1 MDGGGSQGQP
11 ERLEQLMHVTEAIK
25 ATNAAKAPPPHRPP
39 LVLATKVF
47 PPRLPAGLIDRP
59 RLVALAAQT
68 ETKRLT
74 VIKAPAGFGKTSL
87 ALTWLNLLGTSHA
100 RVAWLALDAED
111 DEPARF
117 FNHLA
122 HALRQACGD
131 VGAAVIGLT
140 AEASFVP
147 VNSLASTLIN
157 ELIDVDDEVYLFIDD
172 YHLISETPI
181 HEAMS
186 LFIANMPSQVH
197 VVLCTRTDPPF
208 PTAKLR
214 AHNDLLEIDAS
225 TLRFNFDE
233 TRRFV
238 EHECPGKL
246 GTTDMKSLF
255 ASTEGWA
262 AALRI
267 SASVLA
273 RSDRP
278 RGWRASAPTGASR
291 PLADYLEDI
300 LQSLPA
306 GMFEFMLRTAILDR
320 LSAPLCA
327 AITGLGASQA
337 MLDAIVARQLLL
349 EPLDLE
355 GHWFR
360 YHPLMAEYLQRR
372 LDARYHEEI
381 TELHRRAWQWY
392 AEQHQWTDAVRHAIA
407 AGATDDAIRLMEHC
421 AMSLL
426 KAGDLLTLVGW
437 QRQFPADLMRAQ
449 ITVTLATAWGTVL
462 ALRFDDA
469 LTMLDS
475 IERDAAGKGA
485 DADYVRWEC
494 VAIRSALAALQD
506 DPQRA
511 LTLAQDYLGRPSRDA
526 WTTNAVSNVARF
538 CHWKAG
544 NLEAL
549 HAIPWIPDP
558 IAEDQ
563 RSVFSTVYRLCLLG
577 HLEMQQLRL
586 PLAERRFNEAMD
598 LAVEHSG
605 PQSIAAALCAPMIAQ
620 LRYEQGRLDEAEALL
635 VELMPVIELA
645 VFLDSV
651 LIAYRILVRI
661 AVVRANFAH
670 AYALLDNAQALGQA
684 RGWNRLVA
692 AALSER
698 TRLNLAEG
706 RLAEAGACVAQLRQ
720 LAAVDTGTSAPV
732 SPEIENY
739 RDLGAACLAIRRQQ
753 TQEAVTILS
762 GALERLEHL
771 HGTYLAARLRTLLAL
786 AWLNAGERERA
797 LETFQQVA
805 TVAAPAG
812 ICQSIVDQGPEIGPL
827 LKLARDS
834 VRTTTAKPQ
843 EIVTW
848 LDRLLSGWQALHEPG
863 NPPQRENERDRLS
876 SRERGIVELIAQGQ
890 SNKEIARTLGITP
903 ETVKSHVKSIFTKLE
918 VDKRAQ
924 AVSRAQALGLVKHN

>member
-1 MDGGGSQGQP
+1 
-11 ERLEQLMHVTEAIK
+11 MHVTEATK
-25 ATNAAKAPPPHRPP
+25 ATKAIKAPPTHRPP

-59 RLVALAAQT
+59 RLASFAAQT

-87 ALTWLNLLGTSHA
+87 ALTWLNALATGSA
-100 RVAWLALDAED
+100 RVAWLALDADD
-111 DEPARF
+111 DEPARY

-122 HALRQACGD
+122 HALRQACGN
-131 VGAAVIGLT
+131 VGTSVIGLT
-140 AEASFVP
+140 ADASFVP
-147 VNSLASTLIN
+147 ANSLASTLIN

-172 YHLISETPI
+172 YHLISEAPI

-208 PTAKLR
+208 PTARLR
-214 AHNDLLEIDAS
+214 ARNDLLEIDAS

-238 EHECPGKL
+238 ERECPGKL
-246 GTTDMKSLF
+246 IVTDVKSLF
-255 ASTEGWA
+255 ATTEGWA

-273 RSDRP
+273 RDDRP
-278 RGWRASAPTGASR
+278 RGWQASAPTGASR

-300 LQSLPA
+300 LQSLPD
-306 GMFEFMLRTAILDR
+306 GMFEFMLRTAILNR
-320 LSAPLCA
+320 LSAPLCE
-327 AITGLGASQA
+327 AITGIKPGQA

-372 LDARYHEEI
+372 LEALYHGEI
-381 TELHRRAWQWY
+381 AELHRRACQWY
-392 AEQHQWTDAVRHAIA
+392 AGQHQWTDAVRHAIA

-421 AMSLL
+421 AKSLL
-426 KAGDLLTLVGW
+426 KGGDLLTLVGW

-449 ITVTLATAWGTVL
+449 ITVTLAIAWGTVL

-469 LTMLDS
+469 VTMLDS
-475 IERDAAGKGA
+475 IERDVAGRGV
-485 DADYVRWEC
+485 DEDHVRWEC
-494 VAIRSALAALQD
+494 VALRSALAALQD
-506 DPQRA
+506 DSRTA
-511 LTLAQDYLGRPSRDA
+511 LTLAQQYLERPSRDS

-538 CHWKAG
+538 AHWKAG
-544 NLEAL
+544 DLEAL
-549 HAIPWIPDP
+549 HATPWIPDSVE
-558 IAEDQ
+558 EDQ

-577 HLEMQQLRL
+577 HVEMQQLRL
-586 PLAERRFNEAMD
+586 PLAARRFNEAME
-598 LAVEHSG
+598 LAERHSG

-620 LRYEQGRLDEAEALL
+620 LLYEQGRLDEAEALL
-635 VELMPVIELA
+635 VEHMPVIELA

-651 LIAYRILVRI
+651 LISYRILIRI
-661 AVVRANFAH
+661 AVARSNFAH
-670 AYALLDNAQALGQA
+670 AQSLLDAGQALGQA
-684 RGWNRLVA
+684 RHWDRLVA

-706 RLAEAGACVAQLRQ
+706 RLAEAGACVTQLRQ
-720 LAAVDTGTSAPV
+720 LASPDAASSAPV
-732 SPEIENY
+732 SREILNY

-753 TQEAVTILS
+753 NTEAIGILNA
-762 GALERLEHL
+762 ALERLEQL
-771 HGTYLAARLRTLLAL
+771 HGTYLALRLRTLLAL
-786 AWLNAGERERA
+786 AWLNAGECARA
-797 LETFQQVA
+797 LEIFHDVA

-812 ICQSIVDQGPEIGPL
+812 LCQSIIDQGPEIGPL

-834 VRTTTAKPQ
+834 ARTVARAP
-843 EIVTW
+843 EVVTW
-848 LDRLLSGWQALHEPG
+848 LDRLLDRWRAQHEP
-863 NPPQRENERDRLS
+863 NSQPRRESEPERLS

-903 ETVKSHVKSIFTKLE
+903 ETVKSHVKSIFTKLA

-924 AVSRAQALGLVKHN
+924 AVARAQVLGLVKQG

>member
-1 MDGGGSQGQP
+1 
-11 ERLEQLMHVTEAIK
+11 MHVIEATK
-25 ATNAAKAPPPHRPP
+25 TPPTNRPP
-39 LVLATKVF
+39 LFLATKVF
-47 PPRLPAGLIDRP
+47 PPRLPTGLIDRP
-59 RLVALAAQT
+59 RLAALAAQT

-87 ALTWLNLLGTSHA
+87 ALSWLNVLAAGSA
-100 RVAWLALDAED
+100 RVAWLSLDAED
-111 DEPARF
+111 DEPGRY

-122 HALRQACGD
+122 HALRQACAN
-131 VGAAVIGLT
+131 VGVSVIGLT

-147 VNSLASTLIN
+147 ANALAATLIN
-157 ELIDVDDEVYLFIDD
+157 ELVDVDDEVYLFIDD
-172 YHLISETPI
+172 YHLISEAPI

-186 LFIANMPSQVH
+186 LFIANVPSQVH
-197 VVLCTRTDPPF
+197 VVLCTRTDPPL

-214 AHNDLLEIDAS
+214 ARNDLLEIDAS

-238 EHECPGKL
+238 ERECPGKL
-246 GTTDMKSLF
+246 RTTDVKSLF
-255 ASTEGWA
+255 ATTEGWA

-273 RSDRP
+273 RDDRP

-300 LQSLPA
+300 LQSLPSA
-306 GMFEFMLRTAILDR
+306 MLEFMLRTAILDR
-320 LSAPLCA
+320 LSAPLCEA
-327 AITGLGASQA
+327 LTGLKTSQL

-372 LDARYHEEI
+372 LEARYHDEI
-381 TELHRRAWQWY
+381 TELHRHAWQWY
-392 AEQHQWTDAVRHAIA
+392 AAQRQWTDAVRHAIA
-407 AGATDDAIRLMEHC
+407 AGATRDALRLMEHC

-462 ALRFDDA
+462 AMRFADA
-469 LTMLDS
+469 VPMLDS
-475 IERDAAGKGA
+475 IERDAAGKGS
-485 DADYVRWEC
+485 DADRVRREC

-511 LTLAQDYLGRPSRDA
+511 LTLAQDYLSRPSRDA

-549 HAIPWIPDP
+549 HATPWIPDSV
-558 IAEDQ
+558 AEDQ
-563 RSVFSTVYRLCLLG
+563 RSVFSSVYRLCLLG
-577 HLEMQQLRL
+577 HVEMQQLHF
-586 PLAERRFNEAMD
+586 PLAERLFKEAMD
-598 LAVEHSG
+598 LAEHHSG
-605 PQSIAAALCAPMIAQ
+605 SHSIAAALCAPMIAQ
-620 LRYEQGRLDEAEALL
+620 LLYEQGRLDEAEALL
-635 VELMPVIELA
+635 VELMPVMELA

-651 LIAYRILVRI
+651 LISYRILVRI
-661 AVVRANFAH
+661 AVARSNFAH
-670 AYALLDNAQALGQA
+670 AYALLDSGQALGQA

-692 AALSER
+692 AALAER

-720 LAAVDTGTSAPV
+720 LAGSNGQLSTPV

-739 RDLGAACLAIRRQQ
+739 RDLGAAYLAIRRQQ
-753 TQEAVTILS
+753 TQEAVVILS
-762 GALERLEHL
+762 GALERLEHI
-771 HGTYLAARLRTLLAL
+771 HGTYLALRLRTLLAL

-797 LETFQQVA
+797 LEVFHEVA

-812 ICQSIVDQGPEIGPL
+812 VCQSIVDQGPEVGPL
-827 LKLARDS
+827 LKLARDN
-834 VRTTTAKPQ
+834 VPTPAKAQ
-843 EIVTW
+843 VIVKW
-848 LDRLLSGWQALHEPG
+848 LDRLLDSWRAQHEP
-863 NPPQRENERDRLS
+863 NSKPPQEAERERLS

-903 ETVKSHVKSIFTKLE
+903 ETVKSHIKSVFTKLE

-924 AVSRAQALGLVKHN
+924 AVSRAQALGLVKHR

>member
-1 MDGGGSQGQP
+1 
-11 ERLEQLMHVTEAIK
+11 MHVTEATK
-25 ATNAAKAPPPHRPP
+25 ATTAIKAPPTNRPP

-59 RLVALAAQT
+59 RLASFAAQT

-87 ALTWLNLLGTSHA
+87 ALTWLNALATSSA
-100 RVAWLALDAED
+100 RVAWLALDADD
-111 DEPARF
+111 DEPARY

-122 HALRQACGD
+122 HALRQACGN
-131 VGAAVIGLT
+131 VGASVIGLT
-140 AEASFVP
+140 ADASFVP
-147 VNSLASTLIN
+147 ANSLASTLIN

-172 YHLISETPI
+172 YHLISEAPI
-181 HEAMS
+181 HEAMA

-208 PTAKLR
+208 PTARLR
-214 AHNDLLEIDAS
+214 ARNDLLEIDAS

-246 GTTDMKSLF
+246 IVTDVKSLF
-255 ASTEGWA
+255 ATTEGWA

-267 SASVLA
+267 STSVLA
-273 RSDRP
+273 RDDRP
-278 RGWRASAPTGASR
+278 RGWRTSAPSGASR

-306 GMFEFMLRTAILDR
+306 GMLEFMLRTAMLDR
-320 LSAPLCA
+320 LSAPLCEA
-327 AITGLGASQA
+327 VTGLKPSQA

-372 LDARYHEEI
+372 LEALYHGEI
-381 TELHRRAWQWY
+381 AELHRRACQWY
-392 AEQHQWTDAVRHAIA
+392 AGQHQWTDAVRHAIA

-421 AMSLL
+421 AKSLL
-426 KAGDLLTLVGW
+426 KGGDLLTLVGW

-449 ITVTLATAWGTVL
+449 ITVTLAIAWGTVL

-469 LTMLDS
+469 VTMLDS
-475 IERDAAGKGA
+475 IERDAAGRGA
-485 DADYVRWEC
+485 DEDYVRWEC
-494 VAIRSALAALQD
+494 VALRSALTALQD
-506 DPQRA
+506 DPRTA
-511 LTLAQDYLGRPSRDA
+511 LTLAQQYLERPSRDS

-538 CHWKAG
+538 AHWKSG
-544 NLEAL
+544 DFEAL
-549 HAIPWIPDP
+549 HATPWIPDSVE
-558 IAEDQ
+558 EDQ

-577 HLEMQQLRL
+577 HVEMQQLRL
-586 PLAERRFNEAMD
+586 PLAARRFNEAME
-598 LAVEHSG
+598 LAERHSG
-605 PQSIAAALCAPMIAQ
+605 PQSIAAALCAPLIAQ
-620 LRYEQGRLDEAEALL
+620 LLYEEGRLDEAEALL
-635 VELMPVIELA
+635 VEHMPVIELA

-651 LIAYRILVRI
+651 LIGYRILIRI
-661 AVVRANFAH
+661 AVARSNFAH
-670 AYALLDNAQALGQA
+670 AQSLLDAGQALGQA
-684 RGWNRLVA
+684 RHWHRLVA

-706 RLAEAGACVAQLRQ
+706 RLAEAGACVTQLRQ
-720 LAAVDTGTSAPV
+720 LASPDAASSTPV
-732 SPEIENY
+732 SAEILNY

-753 TQEAVTILS
+753 NPEAIGILNA
-762 GALERLEHL
+762 ALERLEQL
-771 HGTYLAARLRTLLAL
+771 HGTYLALRLRTLLAL
-786 AWLNAGERERA
+786 AWLNAGECERA
-797 LETFQQVA
+797 LAIFHDVA

-812 ICQSIVDQGPEIGPL
+812 LCQSIIDQGPEIGPL
-827 LKLARDS
+827 LKLARENA
-834 VRTTTAKPQ
+834 RTTGETP
-843 EIVTW
+843 EIVAW
-848 LDRLLSGWQALHEPG
+848 SDRLLDSWRAQHEP
-863 NPPQRENERDRLS
+863 NSEPRQESAPDRLS

-903 ETVKSHVKSIFTKLE
+903 ETVKSHVKSIFTKLA

-924 AVSRAQALGLVKHN
+924 AVSRAQALGLVRHN